1 MKLKILYIGLAACTS
16 MLSAQPKLALDKNDI
31 DLGIFYS
38 GEVRRGTIRI
48 SNIGTDTLKIF
59 SVHPTCGCTTVKQ
72 PKEYLLP
79 NQSDE
84 IVVEYNSNGS
94 SGSVHK
100 RVIISTNDPSSPS
113 VDVNLHG
120 EARVDMEQTDPNTW
134 FGEIYT
140 DSTFSSTLVF
150 RNKSGTSLTVKTV
163 TSSSPDIHIQWEK
176 ATLKPDE
183 TISIKIDFK
192 PKAKYNAE
200 TFWLETDSKHQPRIE
215 SRISYFGKSR

>member
-38 GEVRRGTIRI
+38 GEVRQGTIRI

-84 IVVEYNSNGS
+84 IVVEYNSTGS

-113 VDVNLHG
+113 VDVKLHG
-120 EARVDMEQTDPNTW
+120 EARVDMEQDRS
-134 FGEIYT
+134 EY
-140 DSTFSSTLVF
+140 VVR
-150 RNKSGTSLTVKTV
+150 RNLHGFDIQQHIGLSKQVRHI
-163 TSSSPDIHIQWEK
+163 PD
-176 ATLKPDE
+176 
-183 TISIKIDFK
+183 
-192 PKAKYNAE
+192 
-200 TFWLETDSKHQPRIE
+200 R
-215 SRISYFGKSR
+215 